1 MLSLVF
7 TSNGVVVGVT
17 LRSVGDMILSENQTN
32 GGESRILILLM
43 TPSYDK
49 VKTVLSELQAEA
61 EE

>member
-7 TSNGVVVGVT
+7 TSNGVVVGVI

-32 GGESRILILLM
+32 GGESRTLILLM